1 MSKLLLAIVHN
12 LDAEHVIEAMEE
24 QDHRVTVIPTMGGF
38 LRTDNSTLLIAAEDD
53 KVPEIL
59 QIIEAHCSSRDVEPP
74 LVVVGR
80 LKDALP
86 RIVRHGGATVLVADL
101 ESIVKI

>member
-1 MSKLLLAIVHN
+1 VSKLLLAIVHN
-12 LDAEHVIEAMEE
+12 LDAEHVVEAMEE

-38 LRTDNSTLLIAAEDD
+38 LRADNSTLLIAAEDEA
-53 KVPEIL
+53 VPEIL
-59 QIIEAHCSSRDVEPP
+59 EIIKTHCSSRDVEPP

-86 RIVRHGGATVLVADL
+86 RIVRHGGATVLIGDL
-101 ESIVKI
+101 DAIVKI